1 MDSRTEIRV
10 KNLLELSSQIQFLIC
25 DHHTQHILLHV
36 TSQKCHPCTK
46 LLSHLVDTFPLS
58 SHFAYRSKIDIVS
71 TMHIICLLVET
82 PAAVIGEQESEA
94 QESEASFQYFISYR
108 AVYYFQKSFKN
119 ALVKSQSGS
128 QMIPK
133 LNCTRFLS
141 KCVE

>member
-1 MDSRTEIRV
+1 MIVRLQCIPPYRCSCGSRQFLYSSHLCHIHSFQCWQARNRKTDEILRWILNDKELPYFCLQHQNNMDSRTEIRV

-71 TMHIICLLVET
+71 TMHI
-82 PAAVIGEQESEA
+82 
-94 QESEASFQYFISYR
+94 
-108 AVYYFQKSFKN
+108 
-119 ALVKSQSGS
+119 
-128 QMIPK
+128 
-133 LNCTRFLS
+133 
-141 KCVE
+141 